1 MKSLITCAL
10 AIATLFAASNASA
23 SHPRCRTIRG
33 VINDVQVTDGC
44 TSPNRFCA
52 AGTVD
57 GNRNF
62 RGTTYFVMDGA
73 VRGPTTAPG
82 TLATSGLLTY
92 TLDGGTLVVR
102 EWDVGLRARRR
113 QILYGVPAGRIRHRP
128 LCRRE
133 RSLLCARPGAARSL
147 RSRDR
152 RRALHAVIE
161 STHGLHDG
169 ALPAT
174 GSARYER

>member
-1 MKSLITCAL
+1 MKTLITCAL
-10 AIATLFAASNASA
+10 VIATLFAAGSASA

-102 EWDVGLRARRR
+102 ESGMSGFVQGD
-113 QILYGVPAGRIRHRP
+113 
-128 LCRRE
+128 
-133 RSLLCARPGAARSL
+133 
-147 RSRDR
+147 DR
-152 RRALHAVIE
+152 FFTAFQQIE
-161 STHGLHDG
+161 SGTGRYAGASGHFYVLGQ
-169 ALPAT
+169 ALPDHFEAEIEGELCT
-174 GSARYER
+174 P

>member
-1 MKSLITCAL
+1 MKSLIPCAL
-10 AIATLFAASNASA
+10 ALATLLAAGDAAA

-73 VRGPTTAPG
+73 VRGPATAPG
-82 TLATSGLLTY
+82 SLATSGLLTY
-92 TLDGGTLVVR
+92 TFDDGTLVVR
-102 EWDVGLRARRR
+102 ESGMSGFVQGDEKYFSAFQQVESGTGR
-113 QILYGVPAGRIRHRP
+113 YAGASGHFYV
-128 LCRRE
+128 L
-133 RSLLCARPGAARSL
+133 GQ
-147 RSRDR
+147 
-152 RRALHAVIE
+152 
-161 STHGLHDG
+161 
-169 ALPAT
+169 ALPDHFEAEIEGELCT
-174 GSARYER
+174 Q

>member
-102 EWDVGLRARRR
+102 ESGMSGFVQGDDKFFTAFQQVESGTGR
-113 QILYGVPAGRIRHRP
+113 YAGASGHFYV
-128 LCRRE
+128 L
-133 RSLLCARPGAARSL
+133 GQ
-147 RSRDR
+147 
-152 RRALHAVIE
+152 
-161 STHGLHDG
+161 
-169 ALPAT
+169 ALPDHFEAEIEGELCT
-174 GSARYER
+174 P

>member
-1 MKSLITCAL
+1 MKSLIPCAL
-10 AIATLFAASNASA
+10 ALVTLFTADNASA

-33 VINDVQVTDGC
+33 VINDVQVTEGC

-73 VRGPTTAPG
+73 VRGPATAPG

-92 TLDGGTLVVR
+92 TFDDGTLVVR
-102 EWDVGLRARRR
+102 ESGLSGFVQGDDRFFSAFQQVDSGTGR
-113 QILYGVPAGRIRHRP
+113 YAGATGHFYV
-128 LCRRE
+128 L
-133 RSLLCARPGAARSL
+133 GQ
-147 RSRDR
+147 
-152 RRALHAVIE
+152 
-161 STHGLHDG
+161 
-169 ALPAT
+169 ALPDHFEAEIEGELCT
-174 GSARYER
+174 Q